1 MRIQILILGFKGLRE
16 GGCLGEDCLIEV
28 QLYKYHGKIKA
39 SLSRVL
45 DRCL

>member
-1 MRIQILILGFKGLRE
+1 MRIQILILGFKGLIE

-28 QLYKYHGKIKA
+28 QLYKHHGKIKA